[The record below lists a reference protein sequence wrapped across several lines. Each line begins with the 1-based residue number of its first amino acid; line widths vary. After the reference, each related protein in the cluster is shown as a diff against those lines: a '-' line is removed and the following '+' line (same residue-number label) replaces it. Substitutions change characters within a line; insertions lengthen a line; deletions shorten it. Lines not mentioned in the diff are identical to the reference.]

1 MNNKLIHLIF
11 IVLLAVISLLV
22 YWGTL
27 KFSYVADDG
36 RLIYQNTYFM
46 ENWGNLKTTF
56 VSPLPVKT
64 YEPLPFYRPI
74 VSLTYFFNYHFS
86 KSLFTHHLFNLV
98 THILNAILLYILI
111 FLLFKNIPLSVFT
124 GVFFAALP
132 LHESSVA
139 WISGRTDLVACVFFL
154 LTMILFI
161 KRRDYE
167 KLSRQLF
174 LIGAMI
180 SYILCL
186 FSKETTLALPLLLF
200 VLDYLWWKEPLKKK
214 IIPYIPFVIITILYL
229 WWRVRVIGNLGTGE
243 PYTSSGFFLRFLTV
257 FPIYFY
263 YLKKLILPVYFNYFP
278 RVQTVT
284 SILDLRFLGPLL
296 LFAILLGIGISLR
309 KRAKEVWVG
318 ILWILI
324 ALVPVLNLVR
334 VYAPIKEWWAYIP
347 SIGFC
352 LILGKLAAEGTLWG
366 KKIFEIKLPK
376 RKGDEQIIPAEGQAE
391 EEETPRIKKPI
402 LPDRILLKSNHIISL
417 FFALLL
423 IFYAFNIKSDAEVF
437 RKEILFWRAMVVR
450 APYEAVA
457 HNAYAL
463 ILQRRGTTK
472 FAEREFKKAIEAN
485 PNFAEAY
492 NNLGMLFHDRKQNDS
507 ALVEIKEAIRL
518 KPDYADAYANLG
530 FIYAE
535 EKEILLSMNALQE
548 AIRLDPQNYSAYRNL
563 GMVYSYIG
571 EFSQAVSCL
580 EKASSLTKSP
590 RDKKELEGI
599 IELFKG
605 KAGGSLQPET
615 LKKSD

>member
-11 IVLLAVISLLV
+11 IVLLVVISILV

-36 RLIYQNTYFM
+36 RLIYQNTDFL

-74 VSLTYFFNYHFS
+74 VSLTYFFSYHLS
-86 KSLFTHHLFNLV
+86 KSLLTHHLFNLV
-98 THILNAILLYILI
+98 THIINAILLYILI
-111 FLLFKNIPLSVFT
+111 FLLFKNMPLSVFT
-124 GVFFAALP
+124 SLFFAALP

-139 WISGRTDLVACVFFL
+139 WISGRTDMVACVFFL

-167 KLSRQLF
+167 KLPRQLL

-186 FSKETTLALPLLLF
+186 FSKETTLALPLFLF
-200 VLDYLWWKEPLKKK
+200 VLDYLWWKEPFKKK

-229 WWRVRVIGNLGTGE
+229 WWRVKVIGNLGTGE

-263 YLKKLILPVYFNYFP
+263 YFKKLILPVCFNYFP
-278 RVQTVT
+278 RVLTIT
-284 SILDLRFLGPLL
+284 SILDLRFLGSLIF
-296 LFAILLGIGISLR
+296 FAILLGLGISLR
-309 KRAKEVWVG
+309 RRTREVWVG
-318 ILWILI
+318 LLWILI
-324 ALVPVLNLVR
+324 LLVPVLNLVR
-334 VYAPIKEWWAYIP
+334 IYAPVKEWWAYIP

-352 LILGKLAAEGTLWG
+352 LILGKLAAEGTQWER
-366 KKIFEIKLPK
+366 KIFEIKLPR
-376 RKGDEQIIPAEGQAE
+376 RKGDEQI
-391 EEETPRIKKPI
+391 TPTEDQSKKKRILGIKKPTFPDKI
-402 LPDRILLKSNHIISL
+402 LIKSNHLFSL

-437 RKEILFWRAMVVR
+437 RKEVFFWRAMVQR

-457 HNAYAL
+457 HNTYAL

-472 FAEREFKKAIEAN
+472 FAAREFRKAIQAK
-485 PNFAEAY
+485 PDFAEAY
-492 NNLGMLFHDRKQNDS
+492 NNLGMLFHDKGQNDS

-518 KPDYADAYANLG
+518 DSNYADAYANLG

-535 EKEILLSMNALQE
+535 EKDFVFSITAFQQAL
-548 AIRLDPQNYSAYRNL
+548 RLDPQNYSAYRNL

-571 EFSQAVSCL
+571 EFSLAISHL
-580 EKASSLTKSP
+580 EKALSLTKSP
-590 RDKKELEGI
+590 REKKELEGL